1 MKKISLVLFGAVIS
15 LLCSCLQHSD
25 LSMALNYADDNRAEL
40 EKTLSHYLFEDPN
53 PEKFAAAQFLIE
65 NMPGHY
71 SYGNSDIYKYY
82 AYADRILAD
91 TALTPEQQRDS
102 LLDKTDRRFRAM
114 PFLKKEDIEIIKAD
128 FLIDNINKSYAQ
140 WTTCPWA
147 SHLSFE
153 DYLEWLLPYKATE
166 YQEMD
171 AWRDTMLAHFGTCLE
186 HPVKNDVE
194 YNTTIG
200 VAEMIRNEAYHG
212 INRYGLYTQAGL
224 PLLTA
229 HLQVSQTFG
238 DIPDYALTAVLAFR
252 AAGVPAVLDE
262 TPVGSRYTAATKWYV
277 ILSDRG
283 EELTSEW
290 DLATMI
296 GGGFFPDERG
306 PKVYRNTYAINKERL
321 EYLRYSK
328 YAHPFELGKKDVTSK
343 YFLTSNLEIP
353 IDMVSRMQLK
363 DRYVLIA
370 SAVRDGRNPWQIVD
384 FGTMKRGKACFHDM
398 GREVLYRV
406 MGYDG
411 NRLIHISDP
420 FILHKDG
427 SLEYISA
434 DTIYSQHLDKWKNN
448 AL

>member
-1 MKKISLVLFGAVIS
+1 MKKISLVLFGATIS
-15 LLCSCLQHSD
+15 LFCSCYKRSD
-25 LSMALNYADDNRAEL
+25 LSMALFYADDNRAEL

-53 PEKFAAAQFLIE
+53 PEKFAAAKYLIE

-71 SYGNSDIYKYY
+71 SYQNSAIYSYY
-82 AYADRILAD
+82 AYADSILAD
-91 TALTPEQQRDS
+91 TSLTPEQQRDS

-114 PFLKKEDIEIIKAD
+114 PFLKREDVEIIKAD
-128 FLIDNINKSYAQ
+128 YLIDNIDKSYAQ

-153 DYLEWLLPYKATE
+153 DYLEWLLPYKAVE
-166 YQEMD
+166 FQELD
-171 AWRDTMLAHFGTCLE
+171 AWRDTMLACFGTCLE

-194 YNTTIG
+194 YNTTLG
-200 VAEMIRNEAYHG
+200 VAEMIRNEAYHVL
-212 INRYGLYTQAGL
+212 NCHGLYTRAGL

-306 PKVYRNTYAINKERL
+306 PKVYRNTYVINKERL
-321 EYLRYSK
+321 DYLRYAK
-328 YAHPFELGKKDVTSK
+328 FCYPFELGKKDVTSK
-343 YFLTSNLEIP
+343 YFLTSDLEIP
-353 IDMVSRMQLK
+353 IDMVPRIKLNDM
-363 DRYVLIA
+363 YVLIA
-370 SAVRDGRNPWQIVD
+370 SAVRDDMNPWRIVD

-406 MGYDG
+406 MGYEG
-411 NRLIHISDP
+411 NRLINLSEP

-427 SLEYISA
+427 SLEYINA
-434 DTIYSQHLDKWKNN
+434 DTINSVHLDKWKNN